1 MNTLKSEIANWF
13 SSKRRVI
20 NLLMGLSAV
29 VLYELARAYYRPWI
43 YQNGINDF
51 YIADTLGNSLG
62 TIATIFV
69 FVSLLGIDRAKDIFL
84 IRTVTIAVTVYEFT
98 HPLLGKQIDPFDII
112 ATVIA
117 GLFSEILYRIIQ
129 WKL

>member
-51 YIADTLGNSLG
+51 YIANTLGNSLG

-69 FVSLLGIDRAKDIFL
+69 FVSLLGVDRAKDIFL
-84 IRTVTIAVTVYEFT
+84 IRTVIIAVTVYELG
-98 HPLLGKQIDPFDII
+98 HPLLGKPIDPFDII

-117 GLFSEILYRIIQ
+117 GIFSEILYRIIHRS
-129 WKL
+129 